1 MIESKA
7 SECKI
12 LLQAIQG
19 HNHTRRVYQRLKNC
33 CSAKLHFRGMY
44 NFTEMCFTIM
54 IEGKASEC
62 KILLQAI
69 QGHNHLRGV
78 MSSGVYQ
85 RLKN

>member
-1 MIESKA
+1 MFNS
-7 SECKI
+7 
-12 LLQAIQG
+12 
-19 HNHTRRVYQRLKNC
+19 VYQRLKNC

-44 NFTEMCFTIM
+44 TFTEMCFTIM

-62 KILLQAI
+62 EILLQAI

-85 RLKN
+85 RLKKCIFVECLISLKFGSPFR